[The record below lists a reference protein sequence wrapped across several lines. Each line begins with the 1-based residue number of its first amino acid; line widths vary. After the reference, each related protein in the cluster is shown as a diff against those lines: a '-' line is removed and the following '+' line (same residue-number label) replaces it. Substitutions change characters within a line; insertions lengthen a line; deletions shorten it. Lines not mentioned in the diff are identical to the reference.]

1 MTYNFDRIKIFFL
14 NFSFPSNCIVWY
26 LHPLNASLNVHFH
39 TIRQIK
45 SSKISLLPNHHG
57 NIWIFSSGIP
67 AVVLQQWEVIIWPPE
82 MPAIIICIR
91 RPLLNMVQVGK
102 SFFSV
107 LDVFL
112 WTSISWIFFPGSS
125 QTFQSRSTLHSLKG
139 VESVVAGRGTLISR
153 QMSNRDFSRENDSR
167 MSNNN
172 ISNDQR
178 ILTNNPAESQMDLK
192 SFTTLKSID
201 HSDYGFLDPG
211 RFQNSP
217 KVNVNYLLTY
227 VLVLR
232 TIPPCFCTWKIIVN
246 RSNIGISTTF
256 TSSFQKIENSKI

>member
-1 MTYNFDRIKIFFL
+1 MRSNNIAASPANNLYPETTIK
-14 NFSFPSNCIVWY
+14 
-26 LHPLNASLNVHFH
+26 
-39 TIRQIK
+39 
-45 SSKISLLPNHHG
+45 HG
-57 NIWIFSSGIP
+57 
-67 AVVLQQWEVIIWPPE
+67 
-82 MPAIIICIR
+82 
-91 RPLLNMVQVGK
+91 
-102 SFFSV
+102 
-107 LDVFL
+107 
-112 WTSISWIFFPGSS
+112 PGSS

-217 KVNVNYLLTY
+217 KVNVNYLLAY

-256 TSSFQKIENSKI
+256 ASSFQKIENSKILIPSG

>member
-1 MTYNFDRIKIFFL
+1 
-14 NFSFPSNCIVWY
+14 
-26 LHPLNASLNVHFH
+26 
-39 TIRQIK
+39 
-45 SSKISLLPNHHG
+45 
-57 NIWIFSSGIP
+57 
-67 AVVLQQWEVIIWPPE
+67 
-82 MPAIIICIR
+82 MPAIIIYIR

-102 SFFSV
+102 SYFFRESNI
-107 LDVFL
+107 LDFGCIFVNFNF
-112 WTSISWIFFPGSS
+112 TNFFPGSS

-139 VESVVAGRGTLISR
+139 VESVVAGRGPLISR

-217 KVNVNYLLTY
+217 KVSKCKLFTNLQFSFTNHTAVILDLENY
-227 VLVLR
+227 
-232 TIPPCFCTWKIIVN
+232 
-246 RSNIGISTTF
+246 S
-256 TSSFQKIENSKI
+256 QSK